1 MKFIKRESPAPLLI
15 VLVSFDP
22 SREGIDHYDPE
33 HPELLTDKDSP
44 YYGEQWISST
54 PQHYYDTFFKEDGN
68 SLIDYYKEMTGGKN
82 EFVYLKGELAGLSDS
97 MRAAVLYNIWRCW
110 HKEMNVGGSYEE
122 MIKAYNE
129 GVI

>member
-44 YYGEQWISST
+44 YYGEQWVSST
-54 PQHYYDTFFKEDGN
+54 PQHYYNAFFREDGN
-68 SLIDYYKEMTGGKN
+68 SLIDYYKEMTSGK
-82 EFVYLKGELAGLSDS
+82 FWFYPPRSTIPIH
-97 MRAAVLYNIWRCW
+97 RIR
-110 HKEMNVGGSYEE
+110 
-122 MIKAYNE
+122 
-129 GVI
+129 